1 MDVEQIFP
9 GVWELRTSY
18 GQDTA
23 ELFTDGPMPHA
34 AWFIAGEQSA
44 ILDPGPTSIA
54 EEILYAIRKL
64 GYETD
69 LIESIIPSHIHID
82 HAGAAGWMVDQLP
95 SAKAIFHTR
104 GAPFMR
110 DVSRLTAGTADV
122 FGEDWETIFG
132 ALLPVPDEK
141 MVVVEDGTVLKLGDS
156 DYRVVFMPGHSLDH
170 IGIFDEA
177 NKALYCGHG
186 LGNYKPHRYMPDP
199 PMTLPYFDVD
209 ASIESIRKAR
219 KLNPEYL
226 LPVHSGFLASNPSF
240 AIDAVERVTIEL
252 GEIIKEGMSKG
263 WSDPEIEISV
273 CKYMFA
279 DPSKSD
285 RSYIPLVVSYRKY
298 YERQIMKAKKNL

>member
-104 GAPFMR
+104 
-110 DVSRLTAGTADV
+110 L
-122 FGEDWETIFG
+122 
-132 ALLPVPDEK
+132 
-141 MVVVEDGTVLKLGDS
+141 
-156 DYRVVFMPGHSLDH
+156 SLIH
-170 IGIFDEA
+170 I
-177 NKALYCGHG
+177 
-186 LGNYKPHRYMPDP
+186 
-199 PMTLPYFDVD
+199 
-209 ASIESIRKAR
+209 
-219 KLNPEYL
+219 
-226 LPVHSGFLASNPSF
+226 
-240 AIDAVERVTIEL
+240 
-252 GEIIKEGMSKG
+252 
-263 WSDPEIEISV
+263 
-273 CKYMFA
+273 
-279 DPSKSD
+279 
-285 RSYIPLVVSYRKY
+285 
-298 YERQIMKAKKNL
+298 